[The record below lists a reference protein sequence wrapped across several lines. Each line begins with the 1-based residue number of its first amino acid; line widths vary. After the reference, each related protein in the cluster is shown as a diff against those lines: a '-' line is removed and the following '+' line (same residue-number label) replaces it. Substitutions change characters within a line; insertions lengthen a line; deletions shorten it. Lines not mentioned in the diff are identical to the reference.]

1 MFLIFSH
8 LKKIIEGLE
17 LTDKTDN
24 ADKSLLKGILLISII
39 SNLSLDV
46 FITVYK
52 LQLSYLSF
60 LL

>member
-1 MFLIFSH
+1 M
-8 LKKIIEGLE
+8 EGLKR
-17 LTDKTDN
+17 TDKTDIT
-24 ADKSLLKGILLISII
+24 DKSLLKGILLISIMI
-39 SNLSLDV
+39 NLSLDV